1 MTASVTHVLRAPL
14 VWTDHSTTPV
24 NVRQTQVTITVKV
37 RSDHLY
43 CLKCNIVIHAKMS
56 QRLTHAAV

>member
-1 MTASVTHVLRAPL
+1 MTALGTRAQRAPL
-14 VWTDHSTTPV
+14 VWTDRSITPV
-24 NVRQTQVTITVKV
+24 NVRQTQVAVTVKV

-56 QRLTHAAV
+56 QCLTHAAV